1 MPVLVNKKKFYRTS
15 EACALVG
22 ISRMTFLRWV
32 REGHL
37 LDVSNRDWKGWRL
50 FTDNDIDRMKLKV
63 DLIQKVGSKTDE
75 S

>member
-1 MPVLVNKKKFYRTS
+1 MPLSVNEKKFYRTS

-37 LDVSNRDWKGWRL
+37 PDVSNRDWKGWRL
-50 FTDNDIDRMKLKV
+50 FTDNDVARLKLKA
-63 DLIQKVGSKTDE
+63 DLIQKVRNEVDKS
-75 S
+75 